1 MTKAILLR
9 GPAGVGK
16 STIGKQLQEQ
26 LSGNWANLDVDLFK
40 HMISKES
47 SLFRSDTAH
56 DVTLYFLEKL
66 LQSDVSVVIEE
77 IFKEPFYYQTLKL
90 FEKYNCE
97 VLTVF
102 LTAPADT
109 VVQRDKERAKHKGE
123 DTIRMLHNEISPLSE
138 KLIIDTSRNT
148 TQETVDQIKAES
160 A

>member
-16 STIGKQLQEQ
+16 STTGRLLQEQ
-26 LSGNWANLDVDLFK
+26 LPGIWANLDVDLFK
-40 HMISKES
+40 HMISKDS
-47 SLFRSDTAH
+47 SAFRSDTAH
-56 DVTLYFLEKL
+56 EVALFFLGKL
-66 LQSDVSVVIEE
+66 LQSDVSVIIEE
-77 IFKEPFYYQTLKL
+77 IFKEPFYNQALKL

-109 VVQRDKERAKHKGE
+109 VVQRDEGRTKHKGE

-138 KLIIDTSRNT
+138 KLVIDTAQNT
-148 TQETVDQIKAES
+148 IQDTVNRIKAELS
-160 A
+160 